1 MRNCLPGLLSVLVI
15 LAVTETLTAS
25 GTKEDV
31 SRVAPQGELPP
42 DGRLQKQRNF
52 YDEYHPWTPATSKPA
67 WEIQAEQIRQRVLVS
82 NGLWPMPPSLP
93 LKPVIHGMVDRG
105 TYTIQKVYFA
115 SHPGHYV
122 TGSLYR
128 PTKIDGK
135 APGILSPH
143 GHWRNGRFYDA
154 GGQAAK
160 GQVGQQ
166 AEQHMAGA
174 RYPLQARMVQLAK
187 MGCIVFHYDM
197 VGRADSQQIG
207 HSAGFT
213 DVEAGLRMQN
223 FMGLQ
228 TFNSIRALDF
238 ILSLPDVD
246 AKRIGVTGASGGGTQ
261 TFMLGAIDPR
271 PTVAFPAVM
280 VSTAMQGGC
289 VCENAEYLRIGINNI
304 ALAALFAPRP
314 MALSGANDW
323 TVNIET
329 KGYPELK
336 QVYSHYGKTD
346 LVYAKAFPHFDHNYN
361 QVSRQMMYEWFNRHL
376 KLGITGPIEEEDFWP
391 VETARL
397 SVFDDKHKLPDDA
410 KSSAELREYLTATS
424 QAQFLELLPK
434 HADGLADYKRV
445 VGGAAR
451 VMLDDG
457 VPAASEIETSA
468 VQKSALG
475 DVTLTKGFVTRKG
488 SGEAVPF
495 LKLTPKS
502 LTGTAVLWFDGNGKS
517 ALFNKEGQPT
527 AAVQRLLKAG
537 RVVVSADVLLTGELL
552 KPGEDA
558 NRQQVNDG
566 YQGYTFGYNRPLL
579 SNRVRDILTV
589 IGWLKTDKQV
599 TAIQLVGNGTAGPWT
614 MLAAGLAGN
623 AIAAVVADANG
634 FDFAKVEATSD
645 PMFLPG
651 ALKYG
656 GLAGLTAL
664 AAPTPLTIA
673 GTEKI
678 ADDTATLSRVYTA
691 AKAKLTLQ
699 KGELTSETVV
709 ELLLK

>member
-1 MRNCLPGLLSVLVI
+1 MPIRMLGFLSLLSCLFLPLTL
-15 LAVTETLTAS
+15 LA
-25 GTKEDV
+25 GDGIKDI
-31 SRVAPQGELPP
+31 SRVAPLGELPP
-42 DGRLQKQRNF
+42 DGRLQKQRHLR
-52 YDEYHPWTPATSKPA
+52 DECHPWTPATSKQA
-67 WEIQAEQIRQRVLVS
+67 WETQAEQIRRRVLVS

-122 TGSLYR
+122 TGNLYR
-128 PTKIDGK
+128 PAKIDGK

-213 DVEAGLRMQN
+213 DAEAGLRLQN

-228 TFNSIRALDF
+228 TFNSVRALDF

-246 AKRIGVTGASGGGTQ
+246 ATRIGVTGASGGGTQ

-304 ALAALFAPRP
+304 AFAALFAPRP

-346 LVYAKAFPHFDHNYN
+346 LVYAKAYPHFKHNYN
-361 QVSRQMMYEWFNRHL
+361 QVSRQLMYEWFNRHL

-391 VETARL
+391 VETPRL

-410 KSSAELREYLTATS
+410 KSSAELREYLTSVS
-424 QAQFLELLPK
+424 QTQFQELLPK
-434 HADGLADYKRV
+434 DADGLAEYQRM
-445 VGGAAR
+445 VGGAAQ
-451 VMLDDG
+451 VMLDEG
-457 VPAASEIETSA
+457 VPSAAEIETSA
-468 VQKSALG
+468 MQKSDLG
-475 DVTLTKGFVTRKG
+475 DVTLVKGFVTRKG

-495 LKLTPKS
+495 LKLSPKS
-502 LTGTAVLWFDGNGKS
+502 AAGTAVLWVAGNGKS
-517 ALFNKEGQPT
+517 SLFDEEGQPT

-537 RVVVSADVLLTGELL
+537 RTVVSADLFQTGEFL
-552 KPGEDA
+552 KPGETFGS
-558 NRQQVNDG
+558 QQVNDG

-589 IGWLKTDKQV
+589 IGLLKTDTQT
-599 TAIQLVGNGTAGPWT
+599 TAIELVGNGAAGPWA
-614 MLAAGLAGN
+614 MLAAGLAGDT
-623 AIAAVVADANG
+623 IGAVVADANG

-664 AAPTPLTIA
+664 AAPTPLTVA

-678 ADDTATLSRVYTA
+678 AEDTASLSQVYAA

-699 KGELTSETVV
+699 KGELTSEAVV

>member
-1 MRNCLPGLLSVLVI
+1 MLGFLSVLVM
-15 LAVTETLTAS
+15 LAVTQTLTAG
-25 GTKEDV
+25 GTKQDV

-42 DGRLQKQRNF
+42 DARLQKQRNLR
-52 YDEYHPWTPATSKPA
+52 DEYHPWKPATSKQA
-67 WEIQAEQIRQRVLVS
+67 WEVQAEQIRRRVLVS
-82 NGLWPMPPSLP
+82 NGLWPMPPSLS
-93 LKPVIHGMVDRG
+93 LKSVIHGMVDRG

-128 PTKIDGK
+128 PAKIDGK

-154 GGQAAK
+154 GGQTAK
-160 GQVGQQ
+160 GQVSQQ

-213 DVEAGLRMQN
+213 DVEAGLRLQN

-238 ILSLPDVD
+238 LLSLPDVD
-246 AKRIGVTGASGGGTQ
+246 PKRIGVTGASGGGTQ
-261 TFMLGAIDPR
+261 TFMLGAIDLR

-314 MALSGANDW
+314 VALSGANDW

-329 KGYPELK
+329 RGYPELK

-346 LVYAKAFPHFDHNYN
+346 LVYAKAYPHFSHNYN

-376 KLGITGPIEEEDFWP
+376 KLGATGPIIEEDFWP
-391 VETARL
+391 VETPRL
-397 SVFDDKHKLPDDA
+397 SVFDDKHKLPADA
-410 KSSAELREYLTATS
+410 KSSAELREYLTSVS
-424 QAQFLELLPK
+424 QTQFQKLLPK
-434 HADGLADYKRV
+434 DADGLAEYKRV

-451 VMLDDG
+451 VILDVG
-457 VPAASEIETSA
+457 VPAATEIETSH
-468 VQKSALG
+468 VQESAFG
-475 DVTLTKGFVTRKG
+475 DTTLTKGFITRKG
-488 SGEAVPF
+488 SLDAVPF
-495 LKLTPKS
+495 VKLTPNNPN
-502 LTGTAVLWFDGNGKS
+502 GTVVLWIDGSGKS
-517 ALFNKEGQPT
+517 TLFDKEGQPT
-527 AAVQRLLKAG
+527 TVVQRLLKAG
-537 RVVVSADVLLTGELL
+537 RVVVSVDVLLTGEFL

-558 NRQQVNDG
+558 GRQQVNKG
-566 YQGYTFGYNRPLL
+566 YHGYTFGYNRPLL

-589 IGWLKTDKQV
+589 IGWLKTDRRI
-599 TAIQLVGNGTAGPWT
+599 TAIKLVGSGAAGPWT
-614 MLAAGLAGN
+614 MLAAGLAGD
-623 AIAAVVADANG
+623 AIDAVVADAIG
-634 FDFAKVEATSD
+634 FGFANVEATSD

-664 AAPTPLTIA
+664 AAPTPLTIG

-678 ADDTATLSRVYTA
+678 ADDTVALSRVYA
-691 AKAKLTLQ
+691 ASKAKLTLQ
-699 KGELTSETVV
+699 KGELTSEAIV

>member
-1 MRNCLPGLLSVLVI
+1 MRNCLLGFLSVLVM
-15 LAVTETLTAS
+15 LAVTQTVPAG
-25 GTKEDV
+25 GTKQDV
-31 SRVAPQGELPP
+31 SRVSPQGELPP
-42 DGRLQKQRNF
+42 DDRLQKQRHLR
-52 YDEYHPWTPATSKPA
+52 DEYHPWKPATSKQA
-67 WEIQAEQIRQRVLVS
+67 WEVQAEKIRRRVLVS

-105 TYTIQKVYFA
+105 TYTIEKVYFA

-128 PTKIDGK
+128 PAKINGK

-154 GGQAAK
+154 GGQTAK
-160 GQVGQQ
+160 GQVSQQ

-213 DVEAGLRMQN
+213 DAQAGLRLQN

-238 ILSLPDVD
+238 LLSLPDVD
-246 AKRIGVTGASGGGTQ
+246 STRIGVTGASGGGTQ
-261 TFMLGAIDPR
+261 TFMLGAVDPR

-329 KGYPELK
+329 RGYPELK

-346 LVYAKAFPHFDHNYN
+346 LVYAKAYPHFGHNYN

-391 VETARL
+391 VEPLRL
-397 SVFDDKHKLPDDA
+397 SVFDDKHKLPADA
-410 KSSAELREYLTATS
+410 KSSAELREYLTSVS
-424 QAQFLELLPK
+424 QAQFQTLLPK
-434 HADGLADYKRV
+434 DADGVAEYKRV

-451 VMLDDG
+451 VMLDEG
-457 VPAASEIETSA
+457 VPAATEIETSA
-468 VQKSALG
+468 VQKTTLG
-475 DVTLTKGFVTRKG
+475 DVTLVKGFVTRKG

-495 LKLTPKS
+495 LKLIPKNPN
-502 LTGTAVLWFDGNGKS
+502 GTAVLWIDGSGKS
-517 ALFNKEGQPT
+517 TLFDKEGQPT
-527 AAVQRLLKAG
+527 AAVQQLLKAG
-537 RVVVSADVLLTGELL
+537 RVVVSADVLLTGEFL
-552 KPGEDA
+552 KPGENADK
-558 NRQQVNDG
+558 QQVNDG

-589 IGWLKTDKQV
+589 IGWLKADKRI
-599 TAIQLVGNGTAGPWT
+599 TAIEIAGTGAAGPWT
-614 MLAAGLAGN
+614 MLAAGLAGD
-623 AIAAVVADANG
+623 AIDAVIADANG
-634 FDFAKVEATSD
+634 FAFANVEATSD

-664 AAPTPLTIA
+664 AVPTPLTIV

-678 ADDTATLSRVYTA
+678 TDDIETLSRVYTA
-691 AKAKLTLQ
+691 AKAQLTLR
-699 KGELTSETVV
+699 KGELTPEAVV
-709 ELLLK
+709 EIVLK